1 MEMRFP
7 TAVAYAGAFVAGYRK
22 NAAGQVE
29 RTGTVVLKRTYDI
42 DPDTGDLT
50 PSATAVPFFVK
61 DQPDNQVF
69 NGDFELSEQDLDPS
83 GSATAPAAWT
93 ATAASVVLSGAPGSR
108 TLTVGGAPTGAVVQ
122 AISFEHPLG
131 GRQFTL
137 SFAVRTDVAP
147 VKPVQCVDAHLEAEG
162 SAPICAI
169 TATVTAAGG
178 RLSATG
184 AWPADLPAT
193 EMRVVLRPPTRTDGD
208 ATVSAL
214 LYGAVQVEEG
224 AVPTVFAP
232 QTTFRYEHDLAPFK
246 PQGDVVVIGF
256 TGLAVEG
263 RLLVDGDLWLRR
275 TVVNAGGVREKALFG
290 WQPRLTAPRKDEAGD
305 VAAAATAVPPV
316 PLPTDFDNRFF
327 NGSLRPP
334 VAQAVP
340 APYLPAAAE
349 IRVER
354 GTAADYRVRLRGDRA
369 VATYRAYSG
378 TGPDDEAAWDQ
389 RTIDMDLDTLVVEP
403 EGHRC
408 YVVWR
413 AVWPLDEHPEG
424 AYRRLVVEASG

>member
-7 TAVAYAGAFVAGYRK
+7 TAVAYAGAFVAGYRQ

-42 DPDTGDLT
+42 DPGTGGLT
-50 PSATAVPFFVK
+50 PSATAMPLFVK

-69 NGDFELSEQDLDPS
+69 NGDFELSQQDLDPS

-93 ATAASVVLSGAPGSR
+93 ATAASVSLGGAPGGR
-108 TLTVGGAPTGAVVQ
+108 TLTVGGAPTGRVVQ
-122 AISFEHPLG
+122 AIPFERPLG

-147 VKPVQCVDAHLEAEG
+147 LMPVQCVDAHLEADG
-162 SAPICAI
+162 SAPICTI
-169 TATVTAAGG
+169 TAAVTAAGA

-184 AWPADLPAT
+184 TWPAGLQAT
-193 EMRVVLRPPTRTDGD
+193 EMRVVLRPPTRTGGD
-208 ATVSAL
+208 ATVLAF
-214 LYGAVQVEEG
+214 LYGAVQVEER

-232 QTTFRYEHDLAPFK
+232 QSTFRYEHDLAPFK
-246 PQGDVVVIGF
+246 PQGDVVVFGF
-256 TGLAVEG
+256 TDLAVEG
-263 RLLVDGDLWLRR
+263 RLRVDGGLWLRR

-316 PLPTDFDNRFF
+316 PLPADFDNRFF
-327 NGSLRPP
+327 NGSQRPP
-334 VAQAVP
+334 VAQVVP
-340 APYLPAAAE
+340 VPYLPAAAE

-354 GTAADYRVRLRGDRA
+354 DTAADYRVRLRGDRA
-369 VATYRAYSG
+369 AATYHAYRG

-403 EGHRC
+403 EVHRC
-408 YVVWR
+408 YAVWR
-413 AVWPLDEHPEG
+413 AVWPLDQHPEG